1 MTEFLEV
8 LKYTLPIIVFT
19 VAIYF
24 ILKHFSAKDAGKYK
38 YELIAKN
45 QKIITPLRLQS
56 YERIILFLE
65 RIRVESLALRL
76 QSSKMSAMQLQI
88 MMTSTVRKEYNHNL
102 SQQLYVS
109 SKAWSAVRNAKEM
122 ILRTINITGT
132 NVSPRSDAKAFSR
145 AVMEAYSELDSTPVE
160 TAIEI
165 LKKEVQV
172 FFDM

>member
-24 ILKHFSAKDAGKYK
+24 IIKHFSAKDESKYK
-38 YELIAKN
+38 YDLIAKK
-45 QKIITPLRLQS
+45 QKILTPMRLQS

-76 QSSKMSAMQLQI
+76 QNSKMSAMQLQI
-88 MMTSTVRKEYNHNL
+88 MMTATVRKEYNHNL
-102 SQQLYVS
+102 SQQLYIS

-122 ILRTINITGT
+122 VLRSINITGT
-132 NVSPRSDAKAFSR
+132 NIGPNAKASTFSR
-145 AVMEAYSELDSTPVE
+145 AAMETYSNLNTTPVE

-165 LKKEVQV
+165 LKSEVQT